1 DDGYL
6 YALNGEDGT
15 LVWSY
20 KTNALMIF
28 SSPALGDIDGDDKLE
43 VVIGIDLPIELEDDN
58 LYALNAED
66 GTLLW
71 SRKTND
77 TFSSSIFFS
86 SPALGDIDS
95 DGKLEVIVGV
105 SSSWDRHIYAF
116 NGEDGTLL
124 WSRITGDG
132 VDSSPALG
140 DIDGDGKLEVVVG
153 CMDNH
158 VYALNGED
166 GTLLWRKQAGREIRS
181 SPALGDIDGDGKL
194 EVVIGS
200 RDNNLYA
207 LNGEDGTRLWLYKTE
222 DYIDSSPALGD
233 IDNDGKLEVIVGNW
247 DGYLY
252 ALNAEDGTLLWSY
265 KANSIIFSSPALGDI
280 DGDSKLEVV
289 VGCDDGYLY
298 TLNGEDGTLLYLYD
312 AGAEYPIPGVLSSPA
327 LGDIDRDGK
336 LEVVVGSEDDNVY
349 AFNFPSAGIHV
360 YWQGLGRTSNFTR
373 AANTIYVDPD
383 NDTLSSEF
391 EKLLGT
397 DPLVFDNDTDGD
409 GMVDAWEIRYGL
421 NTTDPLDCNVD
432 SDDDGLSNLREFT
445 LALDP
450 TDDDCDNDDL
460 SDGEE
465 IDFFDSN
472 PLLNDSDGDGL
483 TDYQEVHTY
492 GSNPL
497 LTDTDGDGLTDYQEV
512 HTYGTD
518 PTKSDTDG
526 DGYLDKDEIIAGTDP
541 TNFFSSPLIS
551 FYLLPCLL
559 IFSMFIGTFLWFL
572 RRRRYRHYKNKP

>member
-1 DDGYL
+1 
-6 YALNGEDGT
+6 
-15 LVWSY
+15 
-20 KTNALMIF
+20 
-28 SSPALGDIDGDDKLE
+28 
-43 VVIGIDLPIELEDDN
+43 
-58 LYALNAED
+58 
-66 GTLLW
+66 
-71 SRKTND
+71 
-77 TFSSSIFFS
+77 
-86 SPALGDIDS
+86 
-95 DGKLEVIVGV
+95 
-105 SSSWDRHIYAF
+105 
-116 NGEDGTLL
+116 
-124 WSRITGDG
+124 
-132 VDSSPALG
+132 
-140 DIDGDGKLEVVVG
+140 DGDG
-153 CMDNH
+153 
-158 VYALNGED
+158 
-166 GTLLWRKQAGREIRS
+166 
-181 SPALGDIDGDGKL
+181 
-194 EVVIGS
+194 
-200 RDNNLYA
+200 
-207 LNGEDGTRLWLYKTE
+207 
-222 DYIDSSPALGD
+222 
-233 IDNDGKLEVIVGNW
+233 
-247 DGYLY
+247 
-252 ALNAEDGTLLWSY
+252 
-265 KANSIIFSSPALGDI
+265 
-280 DGDSKLEVV
+280 KLEVV

-312 AGAEYPIPGVLSSPA
+312 AGAEYPIPAVFSSPA

-336 LEVVVGSEDDNVY
+336 LEVVVGSYDDNVY

-373 AANTIYVDPD
+373 AANTVYVDPD

-397 DPLVFDNDTDGD
+397 DPLVFDNDSDGD

-450 TDDDCDNDDL
+450 TDDDCDNDGL

-483 TDYQEVHTY
+483 TDYQEVHIY

-518 PTKSDTDG
+518 PTKADTDG
-526 DGYLDKDEIIAGTDP
+526 DGYPDKDEIIAGTDP

-551 FYLLPCLL
+551 FYLLPGLL
-559 IFSMFIGTFLWFL
+559 ISSMFIGTFLWFL
-572 RRRRYRHYKNKP
+572 RRRRYHHYKNKP